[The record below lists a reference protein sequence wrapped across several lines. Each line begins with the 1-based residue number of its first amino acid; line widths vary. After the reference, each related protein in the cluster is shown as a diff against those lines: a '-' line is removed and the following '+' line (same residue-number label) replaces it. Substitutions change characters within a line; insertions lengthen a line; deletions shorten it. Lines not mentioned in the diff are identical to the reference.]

1 MEVKLNLLSK
11 LFSTYMTS
19 DMCVS
24 VPDDFLSYTAKAVVD
39 LKSNGRTNVIY
50 NLSKR
55 IGSLRAD
62 STTPRFPT
70 DRMPMGL
77 IEYISSF
84 YVCDNVNQVLD
95 CS

>member
-1 MEVKLNLLSK
+1 
-11 LFSTYMTS
+11 MTS